1 MAFTNYDTKEINC
14 KIVYFGPKSSGKTA
28 NLRSVFKQTS
38 EDIRSGLIE
47 LDTDRSDAQFF
58 EFLPVSI
65 GKLGDFHL
73 KMHLYAVNLQSSY
86 ESVMSVLLKGIDG
99 YVFVADS
106 RVESMIDN
114 VETLA
119 TMKRLMSEEGINHQD
134 LPKVIQYNKRDFS
147 DIIPVD
153 IMRQDLNPT
162 GAKDHEAVAV
172 DAKGTMETVH
182 SLSKLI
188 IERFGATKN

>member
-14 KIVYFGPKSSGKTA
+14 KVVYFGPKNAGKTA
-28 NLRSVFKQTS
+28 NLRSIFSQTS
-38 EDIRSGLIE
+38 EELRSGLMKLGTNSRE
-47 LDTDRSDAQFF
+47 AQFF

-65 GKLGDFHL
+65 GKLGEFHL
-73 KMHLYAVNLQSSY
+73 KMHLYAVTLDTSY

-114 VETLA
+114 IDTLVA
-119 TMKRLMSEEGINHQD
+119 MKRILSEEGINHQD

-153 IMRQDLNPT
+153 ILRQELNPT
-162 GAKDHEAVAV
+162 GFKDQEAVAV
-172 DAKGTMETVH
+172 DSKGTMDTVH

-188 IERFGATKN
+188 IERFGAAH